1 MKVYSK
7 EEVFES
13 TLQYFNNDELATNV
27 WIDKYA
33 LKNNEGE
40 LLELNPDDTHHRI
53 AKEIARIESKYENP
67 MTEEQIYEFIK
78 GFKYFVFGGSGMY
91 GIGNDYSLSSLA
103 NCFVIGNESD
113 SYGGILTDDQ
123 ELVQLMKRRGGVGL
137 DLSHLRPEG
146 TKTTNSAGNSSGA
159 VSFASRYSN
168 STREVAQGG
177 GRRGALMLSMSI
189 KHPDVE
195 QFVFCKNDKTKVT
208 GANISVKVDKEFMDA
223 VKNDGDYL
231 QTFPIDIQPLE
242 DYDEVL
248 KQLSYNEL
256 VGAFDK
262 YNGNFYVKKIK
273 ARELWNKI
281 IHQAT
286 ASAEP
291 GILFWDTIKE
301 ESIPSCYGKEWEESS
316 TNPCFTG
323 DTIIAVAD
331 GRNGVS
337 IKELT
342 ERGEDVPVYCMDE
355 NGFLKIKTMRNPRI
369 TGFNQKIY
377 KITLDSGDIIRVTGN
392 HRFYLKNGLIKE
404 AINLLKGD
412 SLQIFSKVS
421 IEKNSNKE
429 VTLHLNGSNI
439 KEHRFIIESF
449 VRKLKD
455 EEMVHHIDEN
465 PYNNTLTNLQIITN
479 SLHNEIHNKSYPGEL
494 NGNYSGISNK
504 ELKERAIFLTKSLN
518 RRLSKVEWCRLND
531 SVFGWSEYRKELGL
545 TLTDFL
551 RNVAIECGIDKEL
564 IDLDPRVV
572 KSYQAA
578 IEQGYKCKIENNQV
592 FVQKKCENCNNL
604 FWVKFLQREISFCNQ
619 KCAINNLN
627 KKRWSDNSL
636 KEKVDSEYYNHK
648 VLSVEFDGYEDVYNG
663 TVDEFHNLFIGGFN
677 SKLRLG
683 HKKVTYCLTAQCGEI
698 PLNQYDSCRLSSL
711 NLYSYVEN
719 PFTQEASFN
728 WDLFKQ
734 HCQLGQRLM
743 DDLVDLEEEK
753 VNQIIAKVEQDK
765 QSSHIKHIEL
775 VLWEKIR
782 KTLLQGRRTGF
793 GITGEADMLA
803 ALGLKYGTKEATEF
817 AVLIHKTFAIEAY
830 KSSIQL
836 AKERGCFPIWNL
848 ETEHNNS
855 FITRITNEFVEEYEK
870 NESNNFLLE
879 EYEKYGRRNIACL
892 TIAPNGTL
900 SLMTQTTS
908 GIEPVFE
915 VSYKRRRKV
924 FTNTE
929 IKDQTGD
936 NWEEYKVF
944 HPKFIEWYLF
954 NSELTSHQS
963 VLEYFSQ
970 LKDDDLKFLIK
981 GSPYYQATANEIDY
995 LEKVKMQGEIQKWI
1009 DHSIS
1014 VTHNLP
1020 KGISEEEVAKI
1031 YMKAY
1036 EVGCKGVTVYVDGS
1050 RSGVLIK
1057 NEENLVKTNLNK
1069 RPESLQCDIYVTK
1082 VKGKDWVV
1090 LIGVNNDVP
1099 YECFAFKQKNLK
1111 ITHDL
1116 PNARLI
1122 KRKEKGVNY
1131 YDLLANSHFRLDD
1144 ISSFFELGEEQ
1155 SLTRSISLSLRY
1167 NIPIVDICDQLD
1179 KATGSV
1185 VELSKAL
1192 LRVLKKYIKEGNIGK
1207 ECPNCGSK
1215 EGLIS
1220 QGGCITCKDCG
1231 YSKC

>member
-1 MKVYSK
+1 MKIYTRQ
-7 EEVFES
+7 EAYDA
-13 TLQYFNNDELATNV
+13 TLKYFNEDILATNV
-27 WIDKYA
+27 FLDKYS

-53 AKEIARIESKYENP
+53 AKEIARIEKKYENP
-67 MTEEQIYEFIK
+67 MTEQQVYEFIK

-103 NCFVIGNESD
+103 NCFVIGNDSD

-223 VKNDGDYL
+223 VKNDGDYF
-231 QTFPIDIQPLE
+231 QTFPIELIHNGQPIE
-242 DYDEVL
+242 
-248 KQLSYNEL
+248 YNTL
-256 VGAFDK
+256 ISVK
-262 YNGNFYVKKIK
+262 NGYIKKIK

-286 ASAEP
+286 VSAEP
-291 GILFWDTIKE
+291 GVLFWNTIKE

-331 GRNGVS
+331 GRNGIS
-337 IKELT
+337 IKELV
-342 ERGEDVPVYCMDE
+342 EKGEEFLVYSARL
-355 NGFLKIKTMRNPRI
+355 NK
-369 TGFNQKIY
+369 
-377 KITLDSGDIIRVTGN
+377 STGN
-392 HRFYLKNGLIKE
+392 HSGGWKPEIKRAKAFKTGEKQIIQITLSDDSKFKCTPDHLLATKQGKYIQAKDSKDIILSLKRFDDQYGSRIKE
-404 AINLLKGD
+404 LEPLDLNIDLTEDVFVKN
-412 SLQIFSKVS
+412 
-421 IEKNSNKE
+421 IEYLGFES
-429 VTLHLNGSNI
+429 VYDLN
-439 KEHRFIIESF
+439 
-449 VRKLKD
+449 V
-455 EEMVHHIDEN
+455 EENHN
-465 PYNNTLTNLQIITN
+465 FYIITKTDDDNFLN
-479 SLHNEIHNKSYPGEL
+479 SSGVLVHN
-494 NGNYSGISNK
+494 
-504 ELKERAIFLTKSLN
+504 
-518 RRLSKVEWCRLND
+518 
-531 SVFGWSEYRKELGL
+531 
-545 TLTDFL
+545 
-551 RNVAIECGIDKEL
+551 
-564 IDLDPRVV
+564 
-572 KSYQAA
+572 
-578 IEQGYKCKIENNQV
+578 
-592 FVQKKCENCNNL
+592 
-604 FWVKFLQREISFCNQ
+604 
-619 KCAINNLN
+619 
-627 KKRWSDNSL
+627 
-636 KEKVDSEYYNHK
+636 
-648 VLSVEFDGYEDVYNG
+648 
-663 TVDEFHNLFIGGFN
+663 
-677 SKLRLG
+677 
-683 HKKVTYCLTAQCGEI
+683 CGEI

-719 PFTQEASFN
+719 PFTKEASFN
-728 WDLFKQ
+728 WDLFKE

-817 AVLIHKTFAIEAY
+817 AILIHKTLAVEAY

-836 AKERGCFPIWNL
+836 AKERGCFPIWNR
-848 ETEHNNS
+848 EKEMNNP
-855 FITRITNEFVEEYEK
+855 FIERIIKEVNTNSHFEK
-870 NESNNFLLE
+870 DEDGNIKNPPVKNQPICDFIEDYFN
-879 EYEKYGRRNIACL
+879 YGRRNISCL

-915 VSYKRRRKV
+915 VIYKRRRKV

-954 NSELTSHQS
+954 NSELTSYQS

-1167 NIPIVDICDQLD
+1167 NIPIIDICDQLD

-1215 EGLIS
+1215 DGLVS